1 MRGVGKSARI
11 EVFLDPNVHGGA
23 DDGRA
28 WQPQVVALADEFA
41 VVAWDW
47 RGLTRHGA
55 NP

>member
-28 WQPQVVALADEFA
+28 WQPQVVALADESRSSPGTGG
-41 VVAWDW
+41 V
-47 RGLTRHGA
+47 
-55 NP
+55 